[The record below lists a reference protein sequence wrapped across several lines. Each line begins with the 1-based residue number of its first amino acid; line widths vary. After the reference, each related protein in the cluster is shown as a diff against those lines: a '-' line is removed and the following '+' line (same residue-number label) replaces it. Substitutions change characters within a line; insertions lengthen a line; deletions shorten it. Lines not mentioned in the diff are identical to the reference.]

1 MPEQGEALKKGK
13 FENAIPLRCD
23 TLVDEFP
30 VPVSTLK
37 GNQTE
42 TWDLELLRAFVPLN
56 PLKPRHSEA
65 DIFQSAIAE
74 GTAYVLYQKLK
85 ETGDSK
91 VKSRWL
97 FLQLQQSYYL
107 NLAQNII
114 WIEQFLEEFPS
125 LTKGF
130 QTILLKGYHTR
141 TAPSPCRHPGF

>member
-56 PLKPRHSEA
+56 PLKTRHSEA

>member
-1 MPEQGEALKKGK
+1 MPKQGEAPKKGK
-13 FENAIPLRCD
+13 FENAIPLRSD
-23 TLVDEFP
+23 TPVDEFP

-37 GNQTE
+37 GNQTV

-56 PLKPRHSEA
+56 QLKTRNSEA
-65 DIFQSAIAE
+65 EIFQSAIAE
-74 GTAYVLYQKLK
+74 GTTYLLYQKLK

-97 FLQLQQSYYL
+97 FLQLQQIYYL

-114 WIEQFLEEFPS
+114 WIKNFLEEFPS

-130 QTILLKGYHTR
+130 QTILPKGISHTKS
-141 TAPSPCRHPGF
+141 T